1 MMARRVSSQK
11 SEVGHLPHAGFAR
24 SSSRLVTNLDP
35 TLLRSVSLSEC
46 VRGFGQ
52 YLDSTRSVDK
62 RLSRPSE
69 KFDAFISHDWG
80 TSRWLKLGCLLILFN
95 TRAAVVGTVLAST
108 VLGVLCS
115 LQVLPTSD
123 FVVMAGHATFLFLLF
138 FWHSIRDLCNASP
151 RVFLDKLCI
160 SQDNPEEK
168 KLGILGL
175 GAFLKASE
183 KLVILWS
190 PRYFHR
196 LWCTY
201 EIVTFLRLHGEAAR
215 IQIMPAKMAWL
226 LALTVLMWQSVLFT
240 GRFLID
246 SVGDTVWFPVSLAT
260 VLLEV
265 LGLLPLYNYHGLE
278 IFADIET
285 LPNQLQQFRLQ
296 QAECTCC
303 STGHRH
309 PDTGERIEC
318 DRQLVLSTLQR
329 WHSESQELGDPTG
342 SDAFLES
349 FNSMVQSQLSLHGN
363 VGGDMLLLP
372 DYAIFALGANAPWMI
387 SKIPVIV
394 NGPSEPLAGLALFS
408 WTLKQ
413 LLDHLMLYMLT
424 FTFMRMTMFMWKY
437 VAPVLVFESRRKLA
451 LVLVLPQILLGAV
464 AWVPWWFLLQQMP
477 EESFAPLLAFL
488 QLLIID
494 VLLFFGFRPSVTSQA
509 PGDSSSTRGTE
520 ERREVEAGLG
530 REETASW
537 DLDFMGVQSSV
548 SCPEE
553 DVRWSKSDD
562 FFSI

>member
-1 MMARRVSSQK
+1 MMALRRFSSHN
-11 SEVGHLPHAGFAR
+11 SEVGHLPRPGFAH
-24 SSSRLVTNLDP
+24 SSSQLVTKLDP
-35 TLLRSVSLSEC
+35 TLLKSVSLSEC
-46 VRGFGQ
+46 VRGFGK

-62 RLSRPSE
+62 KLSRPGE

-108 VLGVLCS
+108 ILGVLCS
-115 LQVLPTSD
+115 LEVLPTND
-123 FVVMAGHATFLFLLF
+123 FVVMAGHAVFLFLMC
-138 FWHSIRDLCNASP
+138 FWQSIRDICNASP

-160 SQDNPEEK
+160 SQEDPEEK

-175 GAFLKASE
+175 GAFLKASG

-226 LALTVLMWQSVLFT
+226 LALTALMWQSVLFT

-246 SVGDTVWFPVSLAT
+246 SVGDPVWFPVSFAM

-278 IFADIET
+278 IFADIEE
-285 LPNQLQQFRLQ
+285 LPSQLRQFRLQ
-296 QAECTCC
+296 QAQCTCC
-303 STGHRH
+303 SIGHRH

-318 DRQLVLSTLQR
+318 DRQLVLSTLQQ
-329 WHSESQELGDPTG
+329 WHSESQEPEDP
-342 SDAFLES
+342 SYAFLES
-349 FNSMVQSQLSLHGN
+349 FNSLVQNQLSLHGN
-363 VGGDMLLLP
+363 VGGDMLLLA

-424 FTFMRMTMFMWKY
+424 FTFMRVTMFMWKY
-437 VAPVLVFESRRKLA
+437 VAPILVFESRRNSA
-451 LVLVLPQILLGAV
+451 VVLVVPQLVLGAV
-464 AWVPWWFLLQQMP
+464 AWAPWWFLLQQLS
-477 EESFAPLLAFL
+477 EESLVPLLAFL
-488 QLLIID
+488 QLLIVD
-494 VLLFFGFRPSVTSQA
+494 VLLLFGFRPSVTSQV
-509 PGDSSSTRGTE
+509 PGDGPSTRGTE
-520 ERREVEAGLG
+520 LGREVEAELG
-530 REETASW
+530 REETARS
-537 DLDFMGVQSSV
+537 DLDFMGVQSSL

-553 DVRWSKSDD
+553 DVRWSRSDD